1 MSVHKDV
8 SYYHVYVILKC
19 KMYNDI
25 LKFQE
30 GVSSSNKLGLKGFTF
45 HLIHDKGLT
54 ESGKSEG
61 IVLWYLTHRKFVTLK

>member
-1 MSVHKDV
+1 
-8 SYYHVYVILKC
+8 
-19 KMYNDI
+19 MYNDI